1 MKTSN
6 QNSIF
11 LKKLAKSLIKIGE
24 IHAGNICILGAF
36 YEPKIPTNLL
46 KSNK

>member
-1 MKTSN
+1 MKTSEE
-6 QNSIF
+6 NSVF
-11 LKKLAKSLIKIGE
+11 LKKLAKSLITIGE
-24 IHAGNICILGAF
+24 IHAKSVSMNITF

>member
-11 LKKLAKSLIKIGE
+11 LKKLAKNLISIGE
-24 IHAGNICILGAF
+24 IHAESVSMSIVF

>member
-1 MKTSN
+1 MKTSD

-11 LKKLAKSLIKIGE
+11 LKKLAKRLISIGE
-24 IHAGNICILGAF
+24 IHANQLCMGF
-36 YEPKIPTNLL
+36 SYYEPKIPTNLL

>member
-1 MKTSN
+1 MKTSEKD
-6 QNSIF
+6 SVF
-11 LKKLAKSLIKIGE
+11 LKKLATGFIKLGD
-24 IHAGNICILGAF
+24 IHANKFSTLSFF

>member
-1 MKTSN
+1 MKTPEKS
-6 QNSIF
+6 SIF
-11 LKKLAKSLIKIGE
+11 LKQLAKGLISIGE
-24 IHAGNICILGAF
+24 IHANQLCIGPGF

>member
-11 LKKLAKSLIKIGE
+11 LKKLAKNLISIGE
-24 IHAGNICILGAF
+24 IHANQLCVGPF
-36 YEPKIPTNLL
+36 MYEPKISTNLL

>member
-1 MKTSN
+1 MKTSEK
-6 QNSIF
+6 NSIF
-11 LKKLAKSLIKIGE
+11 LKKLAKSLISIGE
-24 IHAGNICILGAF
+24 IHANQMCMGFSL